1 MHAAVP
7 GHRELLDVVA
17 GDRALLPERVAAA
30 FVDRMEKGSAGDPL
44 VALLRSAASNVGAA
58 TRLYAA
64 MQANSVALYGDL
76 LPGPDPAA
84 RVELLGAQLIGV
96 TFSRYI
102 ARSGRLAEMT
112 PGELRAALV
121 PVLRGI
127 LLG

>member
-1 MHAAVP
+1 MVTSRP
-7 GHRELLDVVA
+7 MG
-17 GDRALLPERVAAA
+17 
-30 FVDRMEKGSAGDPL
+30 
-44 VALLRSAASNVGAA
+44 
-58 TRLYAA
+58 
-64 MQANSVALYGDL
+64 

-84 RVELLGAQLIGV
+84 RVELLGAQLTGV

-127 LLG
+127 LPG